1 MADRTG
7 LAGNRSLA
15 LIVTVLALVAIL
27 AWWLLGPEIS
37 LESEQAVSETADSAS
52 DPEPSETASEVEV
65 PEAPESEAEASAQI
79 PDDPEPPSIDVV
91 RVDGDGNSIVA
102 GRAEP
107 GSTVIVLLDGEEV
120 SRTEAGID
128 GSFAV
133 ILEFPLSQ
141 TERLVTLIM
150 EMEGREP
157 LESESVVIIAP
168 SLAVSPADPA
178 SSATSDPAPEI
189 AEVGDEDSSR
199 PEPVD
204 SAPLADTSELAD
216 ARTLEETDATL
227 GANLNTEESRE
238 AGSDRVSHGQEDDS
252 GIGEVVLSLG
262 DGDAS
267 PRPEQ
272 DAPQRIGLPLPEG
285 SEPSDTGMPQTE
297 LDAPAKIA
305 QGEVPER
312 EPSDDLLPP
321 SGMDGRTEATA
332 TSADAETQTA
342 GVVSEIDPAAS
353 GDLSSPAP
361 EESKTAA
368 SEDSRTLLALNET
381 SALPRLRPLEKANSE
396 TALPEL
402 EESKPINLDLPVPE
416 VADQIRT
423 GDDLPVIGAAP
434 EVEMA
439 GKAIVDD
446 TGTGPGRDVSL
457 DITLQ
462 MPAGIALPGQSDGI
476 QANAGIPAIDGEGS
490 SEAGQLE
497 RDVLPPAVMLADN
510 TGIRV
515 LQSGGDGP
523 QDVQTVVIDTISYD
537 EAGEVQLGGRGTGS
551 QFVRIYLDNRPV
563 RTVRIGDDGQWRTP
577 LPNVDSG
584 IFDLRVDELN
594 LEGEV
599 TSRMET
605 PFKREDRDVLAEL
618 HDSDSDGRPRI
629 RVITVQRGNTL
640 WGIARD
646 RYGEGILYVRVF
658 EANRARI
665 RDPDLIYPGQIFAI
679 PE

>member
-1 MADRTG
+1 
-7 LAGNRSLA
+7 
-15 LIVTVLALVAIL
+15 
-27 AWWLLGPEIS
+27 
-37 LESEQAVSETADSAS
+37 
-52 DPEPSETASEVEV
+52 
-65 PEAPESEAEASAQI
+65 
-79 PDDPEPPSIDVV
+79 
-91 RVDGDGNSIVA
+91 
-102 GRAEP
+102 
-107 GSTVIVLLDGEEV
+107 
-120 SRTEAGID
+120 
-128 GSFAV
+128 
-133 ILEFPLSQ
+133 
-141 TERLVTLIM
+141 
-150 EMEGREP
+150 
-157 LESESVVIIAP
+157 
-168 SLAVSPADPA
+168 
-178 SSATSDPAPEI
+178 
-189 AEVGDEDSSR
+189 
-199 PEPVD
+199 
-204 SAPLADTSELAD
+204 
-216 ARTLEETDATL
+216 
-227 GANLNTEESRE
+227 
-238 AGSDRVSHGQEDDS
+238 
-252 GIGEVVLSLG
+252 
-262 DGDAS
+262 
-267 PRPEQ
+267 
-272 DAPQRIGLPLPEG
+272 
-285 SEPSDTGMPQTE
+285 
-297 LDAPAKIA
+297 
-305 QGEVPER
+305 
-312 EPSDDLLPP
+312 
-321 SGMDGRTEATA
+321 
-332 TSADAETQTA
+332 
-342 GVVSEIDPAAS
+342 
-353 GDLSSPAP
+353 
-361 EESKTAA
+361 
-368 SEDSRTLLALNET
+368 
-381 SALPRLRPLEKANSE
+381 
-396 TALPEL
+396 
-402 EESKPINLDLPVPE
+402 
-416 VADQIRT
+416 
-423 GDDLPVIGAAP
+423 
-434 EVEMA
+434 
-439 GKAIVDD
+439 
-446 TGTGPGRDVSL
+446 
-457 DITLQ
+457 

>member
-15 LIVTVLALVAIL
+15 LIVAVLALVAML
-27 AWWLLGPEIS
+27 AWWLLGPETS
-37 LESEQAVSETADSAS
+37 LESEQPVSETASSAA
-52 DPEPSETASEVEV
+52 DPEPTETETASEIEV

-79 PDDPEPPSIDVV
+79 PDGREPPSIDVV

-107 GSTVIVLLDGEEV
+107 GSAVIVLLDGEEV
-120 SRTEAGID
+120 ARTEAGFD
-128 GSFAV
+128 GSFAA

-168 SLAVSPADPA
+168 SLAVGPADPA
-178 SSATSDPAPEI
+178 SSAASDPAPE
-189 AEVGDEDSSR
+189 VGDEESTG
-199 PEPVD
+199 PQPVD
-204 SAPLADTSELAD
+204 SAPLADTSEVAD
-216 ARTLEETDATL
+216 ARTLEESDATL
-227 GANLNTEESRE
+227 GANLNTAEARE
-238 AGSDRVSHGQEDDS
+238 AGSDRVSRGQEDDS
-252 GIGEVVLSLG
+252 GIGEAVLSLG
-262 DGDAS
+262 DGDAL

-305 QGEVPER
+305 QGKKPER
-312 EPSDDLLPP
+312 GPSDDLLQP
-321 SGMDGRTEATA
+321 SKMDGQAEATA
-332 TSADAETQTA
+332 PADVAETQTA
-342 GVVSEIDPAAS
+342 GVVSETDPVAS
-353 GDLSSPAP
+353 GDLSSPDP

-368 SEDSRTLLALNET
+368 SEDSRILLALNET
-381 SALPRLRPLEKANSE
+381 SALPR
-396 TALPEL
+396 
-402 EESKPINLDLPVPE
+402 
-416 VADQIRT
+416 
-423 GDDLPVIGAAP
+423 
-434 EVEMA
+434 
-439 GKAIVDD
+439 
-446 TGTGPGRDVSL
+446 
-457 DITLQ
+457 
-462 MPAGIALPGQSDGI
+462 QSDDI
-476 QANAGIPAIDGEGS
+476 RANAGIPAIDVEGS
-490 SEAGQLE
+490 SVASRLE
-497 RDVLPPAVMLADN
+497 QDVLPPAVLRADN

-523 QDVQTVVIDTISYD
+523 QDMQTVVIDTISYD

-563 RTVRIGDDGQWRTP
+563 RTVRIGEDGQWRAP

-618 HDSDSDGRPRI
+618 HDGDSDGRPRI

-646 RYGEGILYVRVF
+646 RYGKGILYVRVF